1 MKNNS
6 ILNNDI
12 SNKIKTHYRSRIV
25 RNKNLK
31 KSFSINGNQKENIL
45 NRNKYNRNEIKRY
58 INTNNSYLS
67 SRSDYNYK
75 KNYPNY
81 DRKYPFDLNKNASA
95 NNFYNK
101 NDIQKTPFTRNNNK
115 LNTLY
120 KRKKR
125 NSSVKNNEDNK
136 SQKYFYKLICNNCYN
151 NKIVTENIKNKPLE
165 KKDLLN
171 KTFNKINP
179 FYFQD
184 KMNDIEDKKNDK
196 IKELEKLQ
204 KQALDNLAKYKIA
217 NPSNKEK
224 LQKTNEYSINPLN
237 SCEKEDPRLVKTMK
251 NYDKKEN
258 FINKNKDLYRIDKP
272 RKAIND
278 YYNKCL
284 YQVPVMEEE
293 YHVNPEYKKEVNKE
307 LKKQIEE
314 NKNNK
319 KKKKDEEINEEK
331 IANKKMNDY
340 IEFLNKKNRED
351 KQKK

>member
-12 SNKIKTHYRSRIV
+12 SNKIKTHYRSPIV

-31 KSFSINGNQKENIL
+31 KSFSINGNQNENIL
-45 NRNKYNRNEIKRY
+45 NRNKYNRNEIKPY

-165 KKDLLN
+165 KKELLN

-184 KMNDIEDKKNDK
+184 KMNDIYKDKKNDK

-204 KQALDNLAKYKIA
+204 RQALDNLAKYKIA

-319 KKKKDEEINEEK
+319 KKKKGRR
-331 IANKKMNDY
+331 NK
-340 IEFLNKKNRED
+340 
-351 KQKK
+351 

>member
-12 SNKIKTHYRSRIV
+12 SNKIKTHYRSPIV

-120 KRKKR
+120 KRKK
-125 NSSVKNNEDNK
+125 
-136 SQKYFYKLICNNCYN
+136 
-151 NKIVTENIKNKPLE
+151 
-165 KKDLLN
+165 KK
-171 KTFNKINP
+171 F
-179 FYFQD
+179 F
-184 KMNDIEDKKNDK
+184 
-196 IKELEKLQ
+196 
-204 KQALDNLAKYKIA
+204 
-217 NPSNKEK
+217 
-224 LQKTNEYSINPLN
+224 
-237 SCEKEDPRLVKTMK
+237 C
-251 NYDKKEN
+251 
-258 FINKNKDLYRIDKP
+258 
-272 RKAIND
+272 
-278 YYNKCL
+278 
-284 YQVPVMEEE
+284 
-293 YHVNPEYKKEVNKE
+293 
-307 LKKQIEE
+307 
-314 NKNNK
+314 
-319 KKKKDEEINEEK
+319 
-331 IANKKMNDY
+331 
-340 IEFLNKKNRED
+340 
-351 KQKK
+351 